1 LERVGVIYGVDK
13 IGGIDWYA
21 IGAESLLPAQEAN
34 GSWGGGEYGREVNTS
49 FAILF
54 LSRSNVVKSL
64 SSRVQRTMAP
74 AELRANSAPGA
85 DPTEPKL
92 TPSAPKPTPASPPT
106 EATTALPTPMPRAPT
121 AAPAGDAA
129 GKLAADLVRAAPA
142 ERDRVLRMLRDEKGA
157 DYTRA
162 LVLAIP
168 LLDGE
173 HKKAA
178 RQALADRLT
187 RMTPN
192 TLREL
197 MKSPEAECRRGAVLA
212 AAMKDDRA
220 HVPDLIPRLND
231 DEESVRRA
239 ARAGLKSFAN
249 GKDFGP
255 EPGASKADQELAIR
269 AWRAWWDSVK

>member
-1 LERVGVIYGVDK
+1 
-13 IGGIDWYA
+13 
-21 IGAESLLPAQEAN
+21 
-34 GSWGGGEYGREVNTS
+34 
-49 FAILF
+49 
-54 LSRSNVVKSL
+54 
-64 SSRVQRTMAP
+64 M
-74 AELRANSAPGA
+74 
-85 DPTEPKL
+85 
-92 TPSAPKPTPASPPT
+92 
-106 EATTALPTPMPRAPT
+106 
-121 AAPAGDAA
+121 
-129 GKLAADLVRAAPA
+129 
-142 ERDRVLRMLRDEKGA
+142 RMLRDEKGA

-168 LLDGE
+168 LLDGDS
-173 HKKAA
+173 KKAA

-187 RMTPN
+187 RMTAN

-220 HVPDLIPRLND
+220 HVPDLITRLTD
-231 DEESVRRA
+231 DDESVRRA